1 MKIKLVFVG
10 PSNAGKTS
18 IINRFVYNEF
28 SVHIL
33 PSTQPAFCQKVIK
46 LRGENIQLE
55 IWDTAGQERYH
66 SLSPLFYRDAD
77 IGIVTFDLTSIDS
90 FESAK
95 QWIEELR
102 QNRGNGII
110 IGLAANKLDI
120 GTQRAVTLAQIH
132 KFAQEHKVTAVET
145 SAQSGENINYL
156 FEMLVQ
162 QFLETGNSPSK
173 KDDAPEEGSKSGCFC

>member
-46 LRGENIQLE
+46 VNNQNIQLE

-77 IGIVTFDLTSIDS
+77 IGIVTFDLTSTDS
-90 FESAK
+90 FETAR
-95 QWIEELR
+95 QWIDELH
-102 QNRGNGII
+102 QNRGDGII
-110 IGLAANKLDI
+110 IGLAGNKRDLAD
-120 GTQRAVTLAQIH
+120 QRQISFAQMH
-132 KFAQEHKVTAVET
+132 KFAQDTNVVAVET
-145 SAQSGENINYL
+145 SAQSGENINYMFDVL
-156 FEMLVQ
+156 LK
-162 QFLETGNSPSK
+162 QFIDSGNTPSK
-173 KDDAPEEGSKSGCFC
+173 GNDTPVPDEKSGCFC